1 MKRFIILMCFS
12 FISEKQNNF
21 WEREESSR
29 HRLIPLSKLS
39 GFSGN
44 ATCVL
49 QYLICEL
56 AALTCPMLTPS
67 LKLKTQTQWCMLQN
81 LKSLR
86 LWIQEWCPSL
96 IVWKVPSVTGW
107 KCKKKDSRETHSSL
121 LFTLCKQQSSFLS
134 SLSHIDQSTYHCLWC
149 FSTLSIGIPLR
160 CECRGFMKE
169 LKTKALCLADLSH

>member
-1 MKRFIILMCFS
+1 MCFYSEGTKMKRFIILMCFS

-39 GFSGN
+39 GFPGN

-86 LWIQEWCPSL
+86 LWIQEWCPFTSSMESAECHRMKMQKRKIL
-96 IVWKVPSVTGW
+96 RKHTLVSSSHYVSSRLPSSV
-107 KCKKKDSRETHSSL
+107 
-121 LFTLCKQQSSFLS
+121 
-134 SLSHIDQSTYHCLWC
+134 
-149 FSTLSIGIPLR
+149 
-160 CECRGFMKE
+160 
-169 LKTKALCLADLSH
+169 LCLTSIRVLTIVCGVSVL